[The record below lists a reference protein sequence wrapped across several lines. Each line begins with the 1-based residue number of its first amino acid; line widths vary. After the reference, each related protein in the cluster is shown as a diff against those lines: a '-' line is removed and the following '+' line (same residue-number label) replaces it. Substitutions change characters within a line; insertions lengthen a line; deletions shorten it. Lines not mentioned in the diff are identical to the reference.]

1 MWILFDGIRS
11 RKMGMTIEEIK
22 AKLDKSNLDSDTLVE
37 LTRYLER
44 CQELEQMKNDMMY
57 DIYMEGVN
65 MGGEYQ
71 GCWVRFKDI
80 ENIVKRYFS

>member
-1 MWILFDGIRS
+1 ME
-11 RKMGMTIEEIK
+11 MTIEELK
-22 AKLDKSNLDSDTLVE
+22 TKLDKSNLDSDTIIE

-44 CQELEQMKNDMMY
+44 FQELKRMKSDMMY

-65 MGGEYQ
+65 MSGEYQ

>member
-1 MWILFDGIRS
+1 
-11 RKMGMTIEEIK
+11 MGMSIEELK
-22 AKLDKSNLDSDTLVE
+22 TKLDKSNLDSDTIIE

-44 CQELEQMKNDMMY
+44 FQELKRMKSDMMY

-65 MGGEYQ
+65 MDGEYQ

-80 ENIVKRYFS
+80 EKIVKRYFS

>member
-1 MWILFDGIRS
+1 MKNDKRRS
-11 RKMGMTIEEIK
+11 NE
-22 AKLDKSNLDSDTLVE
+22 
-37 LTRYLER
+37 
-44 CQELEQMKNDMMY
+44 NDMMY

>member
-1 MWILFDGIRS
+1 
-11 RKMGMTIEEIK
+11 MGMSIEELKI
-22 AKLDKSNLDSDTLVE
+22 KLDKSNLDSDTLIE

-44 CQELEQMKNDMMY
+44 FQELERMKSDMMY

-65 MGGEYQ
+65 MTGEYQ

-80 ENIVKRYFS
+80 ENIVKHYFS

>member
-1 MWILFDGIRS
+1 
-11 RKMGMTIEEIK
+11 MGMSIK
-22 AKLDKSNLDSDTLVE
+22 ELKTKLDKSNLDSDTLIE

-44 CQELEQMKNDMMY
+44 FQELERMKNDMMY

-65 MGGEYQ
+65 MSGEYQ

-80 ENIVKRYFS
+80 ENIVKHYFS